1 MIPWSPGTVVL
12 YVVFVVYVGDDA
24 KVRLVDGSVATEGRV
39 EINQGHEWGTLCDNG
54 FDDREARVIC
64 RMLGYNG

>member
-1 MIPWSPGTVVL
+1 MVL

-39 EINQGHEWGTLCDNG
+39 EINQGHGWGTLCDNG

>member
-1 MIPWSPGTVVL
+1 MVL

-24 KVRLVDGSVATEGRV
+24 KVRLVGGSVATEGRV
-39 EINQGHEWGTLCDNG
+39 EINQGYGWGTLCDNG